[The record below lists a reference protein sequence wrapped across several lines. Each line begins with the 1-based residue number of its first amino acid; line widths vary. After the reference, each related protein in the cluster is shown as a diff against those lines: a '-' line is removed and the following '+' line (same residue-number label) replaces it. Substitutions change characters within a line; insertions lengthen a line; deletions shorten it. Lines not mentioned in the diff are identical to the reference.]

1 MPDYH
6 VRSPSRDRRD
16 PQTRSLRSRSSSR
29 DMGWRKPV
37 PKFIPSPPISPN
49 QSQSLQYTGSPTST
63 TFEYAL
69 GRTNPFSMS
78 MASLKGDLPPLP
90 TDWKENIDRVIRNE
104 SSTNLR
110 SLKTPPISP
119 VATSPTHG
127 FARGCHQN
135 SAVTQIPEMDRDR
148 YAFQE
153 VDLGERKSRSHRHC
167 ADKENIPPPVA
178 NYGLRRMAMSP
189 GANESTASLS
199 RTPKTYRPPTPPIPS
214 RKRSSAPPTPV
225 TATMN
230 KPMHMIY
237 PDLAG
242 IGAEAHSERTKSPES
257 DDTVDTHTLH
267 TARSSLTTGPIPAPL
282 RTHRRW
288 RTMTTGRC
296 PCLVLSEN
304 PLSCQRRGSW
314 LSHITQSQGYGS
326 HSGSGS
332 IHSRVHSNLV
342 YRASE
347 NVLCTY
353 PMFFVLALRM
363 LFYVFFF
370 CFLFFKSLRG
380 VWIPYFL
387 VVAQM

>member
-267 TARSSLTTGPIPAPL
+267 TARSSLTTWANT
-282 RTHRRW
+282 RTSADASTLEDDDD
-288 RTMTTGRC
+288 RTLPVSCSVGKSTVMSKTRFVVE
-296 PCLVLSEN
+296 PHN
-304 PLSCQRRGSW
+304 PEPGLWESFGLWFNSF
-314 LSHITQSQGYGS
+314 SS
-326 HSGSGS
+326 
-332 IHSRVHSNLV
+332 
-342 YRASE
+342 
-347 NVLCTY
+347 
-353 PMFFVLALRM
+353 P
-363 LFYVFFF
+363 
-370 CFLFFKSLRG
+370 FKSCLSG
-380 VWIPYFL
+380 E
-387 VVAQM
+387 